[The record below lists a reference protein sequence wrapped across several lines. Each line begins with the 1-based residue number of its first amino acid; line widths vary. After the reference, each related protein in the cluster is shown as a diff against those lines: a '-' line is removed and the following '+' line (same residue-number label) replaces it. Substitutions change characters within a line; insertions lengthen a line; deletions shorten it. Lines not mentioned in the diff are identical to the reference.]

1 MILRA
6 ASNLFYKDEQ
16 MAREFLSNFEFMVLL
31 ALIRLGEDA
40 YGVPIA
46 AAIEDTTGRAVSLGS
61 VYAALDRLEGK
72 EFITSRIGEPTPERG
87 GRAKRHFRVTARGV
101 REAKAARKA
110 FSRLWAGIPEL
121 GGGQA

>member
-1 MILRA
+1 
-6 ASNLFYKDEQ
+6 

-61 VYAALDRLEGK
+61 VYAAPARLEGK
-72 EFITSRIGEPTPERG
+72 EFISPRIGDPTPERG

-121 GGGQA
+121 GGGHA

>member
-1 MILRA
+1 MG
-6 ASNLFYKDEQ
+6 
-16 MAREFLSNFEFMVLL
+16 REFLSNFEFMVLL
-31 ALIRLGEDA
+31 ALIRFGEDA

-72 EFITSRIGEPTPERG
+72 EFITSRIGDPTPERG
-87 GRAKRHFRVTARGV
+87 RRAKRHFRVTGRGL
-101 REAKAARKA
+101 RQAKAARKA